1 MLDDNSRMLTR
12 RKRKTS
18 SNYHPYQSIL
28 CLVLFTAVVTRY
40 VTTLYDLHAVIT
52 QRTVTKVTNTPA
64 ISLDGERGTANTP
77 QAGKPM
83 IKEALLAQP
92 EEVAFSLALDR
103 FWRRI
108 KAEGSSY
115 YPDLKTQYQTTNKAI
130 TKKTKLLNSIRIP
143 KSGSSVL
150 SVKAR
155 ALAGCSPDGYPCC
168 AFPGSPKGSCPRKD
182 LMCSL
187 ITGCT
192 DHRPNYNGEEVTI
205 TSLRNPVSRSVS
217 AFFYSPPHTSV
228 KQGKPHNWDNFVAN
242 IETLRYR
249 NVLTKMLNGAYA
261 YDDFNES
268 KHTISSA
275 KARLCSMAWFGL
287 SDMPIS
293 SSIMMYETPDFIK
306 LLPNRVAFGLLTQEK
321 EKETSGL
328 RVNNSSEYKNFL
340 ATSFAN
346 NGGASFIIKHN
357 QNDIEVFRFAEKLF
371 CGRLLSKVKLVGE
384 MSDAGIGI
392 KEIQQCTNLGNFSN
406 LEQLC

>member
-1 MLDDNSRMLTR
+1 M
-12 RKRKTS
+12 
-18 SNYHPYQSIL
+18 
-28 CLVLFTAVVTRY
+28 
-40 VTTLYDLHAVIT
+40 
-52 QRTVTKVTNTPA
+52 
-64 ISLDGERGTANTP
+64 
-77 QAGKPM
+77 
-83 IKEALLAQP
+83 
-92 EEVAFSLALDR
+92 
-103 FWRRI
+103 
-108 KAEGSSY
+108 
-115 YPDLKTQYQTTNKAI
+115 
-130 TKKTKLLNSIRIP
+130 
-143 KSGSSVL
+143 
-150 SVKAR
+150 
-155 ALAGCSPDGYPCC
+155 
-168 AFPGSPKGSCPRKD
+168 
-182 LMCSL
+182 
-187 ITGCT
+187 
-192 DHRPNYNGEEVTI
+192 
-205 TSLRNPVSRSVS
+205 S

-287 SDMPIS
+287 TDMPIS
-293 SSIMMYETPDFIK
+293 SSIMVYEMSDFIE
-306 LLPNRVAFGLLTQEK
+306 LLPNQVAFFGLLTQEK

-392 KEIQQCTNLGNFSN
+392 KEIQQCTTLGNFSN
-406 LEQLC
+406 LEQLCWNTTMEGVALGVEVAQ